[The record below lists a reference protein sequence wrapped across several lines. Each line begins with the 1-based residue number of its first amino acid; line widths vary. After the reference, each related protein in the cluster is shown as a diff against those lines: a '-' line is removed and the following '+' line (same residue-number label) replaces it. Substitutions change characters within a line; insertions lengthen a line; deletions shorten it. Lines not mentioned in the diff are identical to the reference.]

1 MAATEQ
7 PTKVAEPTEDP
18 YMKFAKGRVPVSE
31 NAGAAKNWCPDGIP
45 KPDRSHGTLWWTSFF
60 GIGSALGLT
69 DFYLRSP
76 LTGII
81 KIVLFV
87 LLSAGTSG
95 IGAIPLLLWGVYEF
109 LHIWFEKARVVNYG
123 MSTPFNIVQGVG
135 QGMITDQPTNYTQNA
150 NYTIWQVMSLFG
162 FVGADA
168 FYAGKP
174 ALGLRKFFDGM
185 FFLLYIGMI
194 VHLATQSITGNLGWI
209 IVFGI
214 LAIVLSV
221 FVVPIYY
228 TSFTNAIS
236 SPTDLFNQP
245 SGGSTDGSIV
255 SVYNFMNAWTS
266 VIGTRTAT
274 RVRDGFGIVPQ
285 GGDYYRE
292 IFEIRHRSNVPPPTE
307 KRSSS
312 LPSLDDII
320 KQYPM
325 PVQTLLKKAASL
337 GQMTSILPL
346 ILGPMISGL
355 LVASVSWIPL
365 PLPFGLS
372 IGNILE
378 LTYGLQD
385 VLEGKGS
392 IEKLLEEYIPG
403 FGAASGIVGAGGLVG
418 SALSSAANP
427 IGKLSAAKG
436 VAGGLVGSAL
446 SSAANPIGKLS
457 AAKGVAGGLVGS
469 ALSSAANPIDAASEI
484 VGAISK
490 NSSAVPNQT
499 GGARSHR
506 VEEPSLGT
514 EAIALGATVAV
525 LVAGGA
531 IKLAVDS
538 LVPQ

>member
-7 PTKVAEPTEDP
+7 PTKVTELTEDP

-31 NAGAAKNWCPDGIP
+31 NAGSAKNWCPDGIP
-45 KPDRSHGTLWWTSFF
+45 KPDRKHGTLWWASFF

-135 QGMITDQPTNYTQNA
+135 QGMITDLPTNYTQNA

-194 VHLATQSITGNLGWI
+194 VHLATQSVTGNLGWI

-214 LAIVLSV
+214 LAIVLGV

-245 SGGSTDGSIV
+245 SGGSTNGSIV

-266 VIGTRTAT
+266 VIGTRTAKH
-274 RVRDGFGIVPQ
+274 VQDGFGIVPQ
-285 GGDYYRE
+285 GGDYYRD
-292 IFEIRHRSNVPPPTE
+292 IFEVRHRSNVRPPTE

-312 LPSLDDII
+312 LSSLDDII
-320 KQYPM
+320 KPYPM

-346 ILGPMISGL
+346 ILGPMVSGL

-378 LTYGLQD
+378 LTYGLHD

-403 FGAASGIVGAGGLVG
+403 FGALSAAKNAADGLVG
-418 SALSSAANP
+418 SALSSAGNP
-427 IGKLSAAKG
+427 ISALSAAKN
-436 VAGGLVGSAL
+436 AADGLVGSAL
-446 SSAANPIGKLS
+446 SSAGNPIG
-457 AAKGVAGGLVGS
+457 A
-469 ALSSAANPIDAASEI
+469 AASDI
-484 VGAISK
+484 MGAIGKKSK
-490 NSSAVPNQT
+490 DGLGAAASTIVDAIGTNPNAVPNQT
-499 GGARSHR
+499 GGARSRR
-506 VEEPSLGT
+506 VEEPSLST

-538 LVPQ
+538 LIPQ